1 MRWTSSR
8 AQSWR
13 ISTSKC
19 PRFGFPRYQNQT
31 ARGQEKFKRPAKRGS
46 RHIIKR
52 LAFQLNHNALGK
64 FTFREYC
71 VEFFPLLKGYE
82 ERERFAVSCYGSLQT
97 VERGRIFGCS
107 ASCYLGVCRQFE
119 HAFYDLSCMTRTRL
133 SHGPGLPI
141 SVVQLHPRADN
152 VISRASQT
160 HKENRCFPCN
170 GIRESHKGFEVRKAH
185 GYAGAKSGRTTPS
198 TVPPSAL

>member
-1 MRWTSSR
+1 MGNNRERAARDLAKSRTRLSSNV
-8 AQSWR
+8 
-13 ISTSKC
+13 
-19 PRFGFPRYQNQT
+19 F
-31 ARGQEKFKRPAKRGS
+31 
-46 RHIIKR
+46 R
-52 LAFQLNHNALGK
+52 LSANRSNALGK
-64 FTFREYC
+64 FTLSDEC
-71 VEFFPLLKGYE
+71 VEFFPLLKCYE

-141 SVVQLHPRADN
+141 TVVQLHPRADN

-185 GYAGAKSGRTTPS
+185 GYAGSKSGRTTPS
-198 TVPPSAL
+198 RVPPSAL